1 MSIQTYSGLP
11 ALAPQTKTDTIQL
24 YTDFAKG
31 IGHLRNDPDYD
42 MLFIPKYEDF
52 VKFDV
57 KNDVHPLH
65 HHLNIHEAQVF
76 ADDDEEAYLNASPH
90 LNEASRKR
98 RFQRLLVRKLER
110 EATFDKSA
118 EMKERLNH
126 EKIVLQ
132 EYIQEEDA
140 VQRQERDFATAS
152 NSNEIDGGSG
162 DEREGDDSGVS
173 GEEGVLGSP

>member
-11 ALAPQTKTDTIQL
+11 ALAQQTKAETIKL
-24 YTDFAKG
+24 YSDFAQG
-31 IGHLRNDPDYD
+31 IAHLRNDPNYD
-42 MLFIPKYEDF
+42 LLFIPKYEDF

-57 KNDVHPLH
+57 KNDVHPIQH
-65 HHLNIHEAQVF
+65 TLNTHEAQVM
-76 ADDDEEAYLNASPH
+76 ADDDERAYLDCSPH
-90 LNEASRKR
+90 LPEASRKR

-118 EMKERLNH
+118 EMKERLTH

-140 VQRQERDFATAS
+140 LQQQERDSAAAS
-152 NSNEIDGGSG
+152 NCNEVNRGSS
-162 DEREGDDSGVS
+162 DKREGDDTRVS
-173 GEEGVLGSP
+173 GEEGVLGCP

>member
-11 ALAPQTKTDTIQL
+11 ALAPQTKAETIKL
-24 YTDFAKG
+24 YSDFAKG
-31 IGHLRNDPDYD
+31 IAHLRNDPDYD

-65 HHLNIHEAQVF
+65 HHLNIHEAQVM
-76 ADDDEEAYLNASPH
+76 ADDDEKAYLDASPH
-90 LNEASRKR
+90 LDEAVRKR

-126 EKIVLQ
+126 EKIVL
-132 EYIQEEDA
+132 EKYIQEEDA
-140 VQRQERDFATAS
+140 IQQERDSAAAS
-152 NSNEIDGGSG
+152 NCNEVNRGSS
-162 DEREGDDSGVS
+162 DKREGDDTRVS
-173 GEEGVLGSP
+173 GEEGVLGCP